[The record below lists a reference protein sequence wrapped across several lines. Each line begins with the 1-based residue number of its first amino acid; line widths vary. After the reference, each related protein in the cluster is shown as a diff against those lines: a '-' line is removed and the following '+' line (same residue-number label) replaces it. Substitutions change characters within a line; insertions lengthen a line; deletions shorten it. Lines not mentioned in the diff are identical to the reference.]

1 MAWITLRYFSEVLGM
16 QRELYAI
23 VPQKNKAGEIGLS
36 DNGNDLRGKCLY
48 LLHGLSD
55 DHTIWMRR
63 TSIERYA
70 EAYGLTVVMPNGD
83 VSFYTDMKHGRK
95 YYTHIAQEI
104 PRIAQ
109 EFLHVSGR
117 REDSFIAGL
126 SMGGYG
132 ALYNFVGVILKLITN
147 KTYLNPWLFFLY
159 ALLLSIPFSV
169 PSLIF
174 GFKGYR
180 GDKKSLYLSM
190 AIYSVDTVLCI
201 PAFLLYNWMDCV
213 LSIIVHAVFLGVM
226 FLALMKR
233 KELIELRN
241 KHMEKVKV
249 DPNLAP
255 KETTVVSFN
264 EFKRNVKNKKTVGEK
279 MEQNKTNTQN
289 KVE

>member
-1 MAWITLRYFSEVLGM
+1 MAGNNTNYAYIHDTLL
-16 QRELYAI
+16 
-23 VPQKNKAGEIGLS
+23 
-36 DNGNDLRGKCLY
+36 
-48 LLHGLSD
+48 
-55 DHTIWMRR
+55 
-63 TSIERYA
+63 
-70 EAYGLTVVMPNGD
+70 
-83 VSFYTDMKHGRK
+83 RK
-95 YYTHIAQEI
+95 Y
-104 PRIAQ
+104 
-109 EFLHVSGR
+109 R
-117 REDSFIAGL
+117 RNSLYIIWAVILNFIGVLLAVLDYINNIENSF
-126 SMGGYG
+126 GYG

-201 PAFLLYNWMDCV
+201 PAFLLYNLMDCV

>member
-1 MAWITLRYFSEVLGM
+1 MAGNNTNYAYIHDTLL
-16 QRELYAI
+16 
-23 VPQKNKAGEIGLS
+23 
-36 DNGNDLRGKCLY
+36 
-48 LLHGLSD
+48 
-55 DHTIWMRR
+55 
-63 TSIERYA
+63 
-70 EAYGLTVVMPNGD
+70 
-83 VSFYTDMKHGRK
+83 RK
-95 YYTHIAQEI
+95 Y
-104 PRIAQ
+104 
-109 EFLHVSGR
+109 R
-117 REDSFIAGL
+117 RNSLYIIWAVILNFIGVLLAVLDYINNIENSF
-126 SMGGYG
+126 GYG

-180 GDKKSLYLSM
+180 GDKKSLYLSI

>member
-36 DNGNDLRGKCLY
+36 DNRTDLRGKCLY

-109 EFLHVSGR
+109 EFLHVTGR

-132 ALYNFVGVILKLITN
+132 ALKIGLRESHAFRACAALSPVTDLHFLSAYDDLYDAILGAN
-147 KTYLNPWLFFLY
+147 CP
-159 ALLLSIPFSV
+159 
-169 PSLIF
+169 
-174 GFKGYR
+174 
-180 GDKKSLYLSM
+180 
-190 AIYSVDTVLCI
+190 I
-201 PAFLLYNWMDCV
+201 PAQDDLFALASQHQNDTQKPDIYLTIGTEDALYPSAVRFRDVMRKLPYQFEWRDGHGSHSWDYWDAEIQNVMAWMTA
-213 LSIIVHAVFLGVM
+213 LS
-226 FLALMKR
+226 
-233 KELIELRN
+233 
-241 KHMEKVKV
+241 
-249 DPNLAP
+249 
-255 KETTVVSFN
+255 
-264 EFKRNVKNKKTVGEK
+264 
-279 MEQNKTNTQN
+279 
-289 KVE
+289 